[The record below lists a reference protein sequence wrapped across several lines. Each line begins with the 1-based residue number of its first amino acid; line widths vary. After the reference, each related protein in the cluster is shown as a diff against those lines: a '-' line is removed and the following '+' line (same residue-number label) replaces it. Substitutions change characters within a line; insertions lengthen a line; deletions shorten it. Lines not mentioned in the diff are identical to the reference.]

1 MVTIA
6 TLYVGFGVER
16 TRVLAGD
23 EVARSEGEGQIS
35 ATVTGL
41 GTILGVLYEQWLK
54 GLDSQFAAA

>member
-6 TLYVGFGVER
+6 TLHVVFGVER
-16 TRVLAGD
+16 TRVPAGD

-41 GTILGVLYEQWLK
+41 GTILGV
-54 GLDSQFAAA
+54 